1 MVRKESKYFKITVC
15 CVFLSCALILA
26 GCKPKKTG
34 EPGDKARSEKKTGQL
49 TKKQSQES
57 KMEVVDANPYYVEI
71 MGWLRVPLVV
81 ENLGNS
87 DVYDVTVVATA
98 YNAEGKILGTVSSD
112 DKYRLAAPP
121 EKVNPSRIEPGGKGY
136 GVLCLGNIKDY
147 TGIRFQVSAADKSVS
162 FKEKELVIVEHS
174 MMEEEYQ
181 SGKGAG
187 KKKTVLGTVKNET
200 NERVSNVI
208 ISVAGFDKAGKIVD
222 LAEDKAE
229 IDEISPGSTSPFSI
243 DFEENRP
250 IEEYKIVAVEANDDS
265 K

>member
-1 MVRKESKYFKITVC
+1 MARKESKCFRITVC
-15 CVFLSCALILA
+15 CVVLFCALIPA
-26 GCKPKKTG
+26 GCRPKKTG
-34 EPGDKARSEKKTGQL
+34 EPGNKAGSEKKTGQL
-49 TKKQSQES
+49 TKKRSQES
-57 KMEVVDANPYYVEI
+57 KLEVVDANPYYVEI

-98 YNAEGKILGTVSSD
+98 YNAEGRILGTTSSD
-112 DKYRLAAPP
+112 DKYRLAALP

-147 TGIRFQVSAADKSVS
+147 TGIRFQVSAIDKSES
-162 FKEKELVIVEHS
+162 FKEKELVIIEHS
-174 MMEEEYQ
+174 MTEEKYQ
-181 SGKGAG
+181 SGKGTG
-187 KKKTVLGTVKNET
+187 TKKTVLGTVKNET

-222 LAEDKAE
+222 LVEDRAE
-229 IDEISPGSTSPFSI
+229 IDEISPGSISPFSI

-250 IEEYKIVAVEANDDS
+250 IEEYEIVAVEASDDS